1 MTLWDD
7 VLFRKAAEDNGFCAE
22 MLQTFLDDPKL
33 TVVSQNPQSEI
44 LNLQGR
50 SAVLDLVCKLGSG
63 ETVNVEVQKPKTT
76 DHLRRVRYYSSLI
89 TTNITDPNTDF
100 KDVPNLTIIYLTNGD
115 IFKRLF
121 TKYYITNTLFP
132 CSGIVDDGLTR
143 IFINGSVDDNSITLR

>member
-63 ETVNVEVQKPKTT
+63 ETVNVEV
-76 DHLRRVRYYSSLI
+76 
-89 TTNITDPNTDF
+89 
-100 KDVPNLTIIYLTNGD
+100 
-115 IFKRLF
+115 
-121 TKYYITNTLFP
+121 
-132 CSGIVDDGLTR
+132 
-143 IFINGSVDDNSITLR
+143 